1 MALLSGSFFPKADAA
16 LLSPDRKPLPP
27 RPKTVGP
34 IYDPSNFDSPI
45 VAWTC
50 DGEAC
55 FYPVKTDPHAASSI
69 PARPASASDR
79 YLRPHLARNER
90 LRLSMLWYYTRD
102 ILTEPELLSGLQEKA
117 YLAHESTGWEFAVIG
132 LLDVNVYIRLATVG
146 LQLAILPRGETL
158 CAHTV
163 TQPPGSVFLL
173 PNMMEDWRFR
183 ESPYVEQGGLVA
195 YAGVPLRIQHDS
207 GESVG
212 LGSLCVASSTSQE
225 PLTKPQQ
232 QGLARLAD
240 WIVAD
245 IVKCARS
252 RRQRERNRMAELIA
266 EARRETEDL
275 MSEEPVLRIMRA
287 AYPDAAISLQSSRGE
302 RIETESGQP
311 IFSSDVENGLWEDT
325 AYIEE
330 FICNSNQQ
338 DPPSDRVVRFIAA
351 QCESELGPSLLVVAT
366 KDFRQIFDDVDAWF
380 IQACAGILSQRWQRR
395 LLSEVM
401 RAKEKFLRGV
411 SHQLRTPIH
420 GILGAAEL
428 LAEDLK
434 LATASLEADLA
445 EVTGS
450 AATKSST
457 YLDTISMAGR
467 DLMSTVNGMITLNR
481 WADIA
486 MADREYAVHN
496 IDVLETELAKGMSA
510 AISGDSRCNASVFFS
525 HALPAGRDSLRI
537 DLNLLRDSLLPL
549 IINAVQNTPDGVVTV
564 AVSMK
569 QDSTE
574 LVIDVED
581 TGCGIHPNDQHRI
594 FELYEKVGEYSTGA
608 GLGLTLATKFAT
620 LLHGSVE
627 LVSSELGRGSH
638 FRAIFQDVDCVSLPL
653 STVPTLSKVTQTPS
667 KFHHLASSSPYIRL
681 SEHLT
686 KSLVCH
692 GLTSSETTQ
701 DCILVV
707 DFVTDP
713 EERHRYLSSMPPNQ
727 VAMCVVPPSAEK
739 GSFEGTSGNIIY
751 ITGPVLTSA
760 ISLALEEAAKLMAGT
775 NVTESKPLQPPK
787 TLTSHPE
794 RCGSSSSDEG
804 YGSMAV
810 SPCPQEQLAQ
820 TPIASELHSTEPS
833 VYQSDTVDNLE
844 TVTPTLTTTI
854 SPAKP
859 RALLVDD
866 NIVNLRIL
874 QMYCRKRG
882 LPYCCATDG
891 RQAVEMFTQNQAL
904 SSAGKE
910 EAIQLVLMD
919 LQMPVCDGIEATR
932 QIRLLEKEAGQ
943 RASVL
948 FVVTGQDSASDR
960 GAASGAGADEYL
972 VKPVGIKILDGELK
986 RYFPAFVAN

>member
-1 MALLSGSFFPKADAA
+1 
-16 LLSPDRKPLPP
+16 
-27 RPKTVGP
+27 
-34 IYDPSNFDSPI
+34 
-45 VAWTC
+45 
-50 DGEAC
+50 
-55 FYPVKTDPHAASSI
+55 
-69 PARPASASDR
+69 
-79 YLRPHLARNER
+79 
-90 LRLSMLWYYTRD
+90 
-102 ILTEPELLSGLQEKA
+102 
-117 YLAHESTGWEFAVIG
+117 
-132 LLDVNVYIRLATVG
+132 
-146 LQLAILPRGETL
+146 
-158 CAHTV
+158 
-163 TQPPGSVFLL
+163 
-173 PNMMEDWRFR
+173 
-183 ESPYVEQGGLVA
+183 
-195 YAGVPLRIQHDS
+195 
-207 GESVG
+207 
-212 LGSLCVASSTSQE
+212 
-225 PLTKPQQ
+225 
-232 QGLARLAD
+232 
-240 WIVAD
+240 
-245 IVKCARS
+245 
-252 RRQRERNRMAELIA
+252 MAELIA

-287 AYPDAAISLQSSRGE
+287 AYPKAAISLQSSRGD
-302 RIETESGQP
+302 RIDTESGHP

-330 FICNSNQQ
+330 FISNSNQQ

-351 QCESELGPSLLVVAT
+351 HCESELGPSLLVVAT

-380 IQACAGILSQRWQRR
+380 VQACAGILSQRWQRR

-434 LATASLEADLA
+434 LSSVSLEADLA
-445 EVTGS
+445 EAAKS
-450 AATKSST
+450 AGTKSST

-496 IDVLETELAKGMSA
+496 IDELETELAKGMSA
-510 AISGDSRCNASVFFS
+510 AISGDSRCNASVFFG
-525 HALPAGRDSLRI
+525 HALPTGRDSLRI

-564 AVSMK
+564 MISMK

-581 TGCGIHPNDQHRI
+581 TGCGIHPDDQHRI

-627 LVSSELGRGSH
+627 LMSSEPGRGSH
-638 FRAIFQDVDCVSLPL
+638 FRASFQDVDCVSLPL
-653 STVPTLSKVTQTPS
+653 SAVPTLFKLTQLPS
-667 KFHHLASSSPYIRL
+667 KFHHLASNLADIRL

-686 KSLVCH
+686 KSLVRH
-692 GLTSSETTQ
+692 GLTSSDTTQ

-713 EERHRYLSSMPPNQ
+713 EERHRYLSSIPQGQ
-727 VAMCVVPPSAEK
+727 VAMCVVPPSAEQ
-739 GSFEGTSGNIIY
+739 GSFEATSGNIIY
-751 ITGPVLTSA
+751 ITGPIQTST
-760 ISLALEEAAKLMAGT
+760 ISLALEEAAKIMAGT
-775 NVTESKPLQPPK
+775 NVTQCNPLQPPK
-787 TLTSHPE
+787 TLTSLPQ
-794 RCGSSSSDEG
+794 RRGSSSSDEG
-804 YGSMAV
+804 YGSTAI
-810 SPCPQEQLAQ
+810 SPCPQGKLGQ
-820 TPIASELHSTEPS
+820 TPITSDAHSTEPS
-833 VYQSDTVDNLE
+833 IYQSEAVDNLE
-844 TVTPTLTTTI
+844 TVAPILTTPI

-891 RQAVEMFTQNQAL
+891 QKAVELFAQNQAL

-932 QIRLLEKEAGQ
+932 QIRLLEKQVGRQ
-943 RASVL
+943 ASVL

-960 GAASGAGADEYL
+960 EAASGAGADEYL

-986 RYFPAFVAN
+986 RYFPAFMGN